1 MNMNIN
7 NKINTLT
14 EINVQKKKKKRNQI
28 SKQMTK

>member
-7 NKINTLT
+7 NKLNTLT
-14 EINVQKKKKKRNQI
+14 EINVQKKLKTKQI